1 MKAGFLS
8 KEKVNVK
15 HQGLESI
22 LNNVQ
27 IGLPWWISGK
37 ETAYQCRRH
46 GFDPW
51 FKKIL
56 HAMRQLSLCVTTTEA
71 VLQCPAATTT

>member
-37 ETAYQCRRH
+37 ESAYQCRGHR
-46 GFDPW
+46 FDPW
-51 FKKIL
+51 SGTKFP
-56 HAMRQLSLCVTTTEA
+56 HVTEQLSL
-71 VLQCPAATTT
+71 